1 MNLERGINPLIKS
14 SWSRRLTSKETPTD
28 VLNLINHIKQL
39 YYIRWA
45 FYYLTLI
52 ELSKEITKP
61 DVGNSLIFYPKI
73 KDYLDTKY
81 VRVVSENPQK
91 EKGNKMLEVIVEF
104 LTTKKNSTCEKIAES
119 NYQNNP
125 NSDTRLKTIT
135 DNVRKFIK
143 NNLIPLHIVKE
154 TGKEKVR
161 NHNIARYSLTLFG
174 ILYTIHLSSKK
185 EDRTRI
191 IRNLSQE
198 YSNELPKI
206 FGRLKNFEKIIG
218 KNFEDFLGFD
228 EVGKTIQ
235 ISEHNISSWILDEFI
250 PQMHKH
256 YEAKV
261 EGNDLVADQI
271 SFFIYNNLKKNLIEY
286 QNKIGEKEYETY
298 CEKNKISES
307 KKPKGWNTRTN
318 EWIELPDR
326 HRSTWNF
333 ENAEKK
339 WIKLI
344 NSNLKIKLWYEDLV
358 EKAISQNQE
367 KNKILREVKNSLN

>member
-154 TGKEKVR
+154 TGKEKSGCHQGQR
-161 NHNIARYSLTLFG
+161 
-174 ILYTIHLSSKK
+174 SKVSCQ
-185 EDRTRI
+185 RR
-191 IRNLSQE
+191 
-198 YSNELPKI
+198 
-206 FGRLKNFEKIIG
+206 
-218 KNFEDFLGFD
+218 
-228 EVGKTIQ
+228 
-235 ISEHNISSWILDEFI
+235 
-250 PQMHKH
+250 
-256 YEAKV
+256 
-261 EGNDLVADQI
+261 
-271 SFFIYNNLKKNLIEY
+271 
-286 QNKIGEKEYETY
+286 
-298 CEKNKISES
+298 
-307 KKPKGWNTRTN
+307 
-318 EWIELPDR
+318 
-326 HRSTWNF
+326 
-333 ENAEKK
+333 
-339 WIKLI
+339 
-344 NSNLKIKLWYEDLV
+344 
-358 EKAISQNQE
+358 
-367 KNKILREVKNSLN
+367 